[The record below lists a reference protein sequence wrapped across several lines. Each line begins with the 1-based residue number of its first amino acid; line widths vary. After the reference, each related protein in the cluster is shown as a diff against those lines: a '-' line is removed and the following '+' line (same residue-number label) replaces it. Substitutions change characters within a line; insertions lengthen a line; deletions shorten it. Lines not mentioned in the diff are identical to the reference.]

1 MAQVWQRLADEQADA
16 TMPPFSPDGAEQR
29 AMQQQQQQQQQQQ
42 IQTDDD
48 KQD

>member
-16 TMPPFSPDGAEQR
+16 TMPPFSPDDAEQS
-29 AMQQQQQQQQQQQ
+29 AMQQQQQQQQQ

>member
-16 TMPPFSPDGAEQR
+16 TMPPFSPDDAEQR
-29 AMQQQQQQQQQQQ
+29 AMQQQQQQQQQ